1 MKKEAMRSTH
11 VFVDIL
17 RHYIISKPLH
27 YSLIRKGAG
36 LARFFLSYFP
46 KPNQK
51 PKIMSSEILAVLEY
65 MEKEKGI
72 SREDM
77 IATIES
83 AVKAAAERGI
93 NSTGDI
99 RVEINPKTGAMKAWT
114 QLDVVESV
122 ADTSREIH
130 VDKARLYA
138 ESPQVGDVVEREMDP
153 SYLGRIAAK
162 TAEQAIK
169 QRLRQ
174 FEKEHIY
181 DEFRDQVG
189 NLVMG
194 IVRRKERGDLIVEV
208 GKAEALLPWRERV
221 PGEDWVPG
229 ERIRCLLNKLEQHGR
244 GPELI
249 LSRSSLNFVRK
260 LFEMEVAEIADGTV
274 ALAAMA
280 REPGYRTKVCVRS
293 SDPKVD
299 PVGACVGARGARVK
313 SIVREMNGE
322 KVDIV
327 RWFEDPVEQLAE
339 ALKPAIPQN
348 VNLDRDK
355 RRMYFEV
362 IEDDLSVAIGR
373 KGINARLTS
382 RLLGW
387 KLDIGKV
394 EVKEVGF
401 DERKTKAA
409 EALTSVGIAFEF
421 ADRLVAFGLVS
432 PEAFEGVTAEDLVG
446 LGFDEPVAQ
455 DILTKVSVGSEEKE
469 AASPA
474 SEEGEATPEEK
485 ESPAEAEGSSEED
498 ETASEEEQSDVEEE
512 ETTPE
517 EEEAQPEEGETA
529 SEEEDSSSKEDE
541 K

>member
-1 MKKEAMRSTH
+1 
-11 VFVDIL
+11 
-17 RHYIISKPLH
+17 
-27 YSLIRKGAG
+27 
-36 LARFFLSYFP
+36 
-46 KPNQK
+46 
-51 PKIMSSEILAVLEY
+51 MSSEILAVLEY

-83 AVKAAAERGI
+83 AIKTAAERGV
-93 NSTGDI
+93 NTSGDV
-99 RVEINPKTGAMKAWT
+99 RVEISAKTGAMKAWSR
-114 QLDVVESV
+114 LEVVESV
-122 ADTSREIH
+122 SDTSTEIH
-130 VDKARLYA
+130 LDKARLYA
-138 ESPQVGDVVEREMDP
+138 DSPKVGDFVERELDP

-189 NLVMG
+189 NLVTG
-194 IVRRKERGDLIVEV
+194 IVRRKDRGDLVVEV

-260 LFEMEVAEIADGTV
+260 LFEMEVSEIADGTV
-274 ALAAMA
+274 SLAAMA
-280 REPGYRTKVCVRS
+280 REPGYRTKVCVKS
-293 SDPKVD
+293 TDPKVD

-327 RWFEDPVEQLAE
+327 RWFEDPIEQLAE
-339 ALKPAIPQN
+339 ALKPAVPQN
-348 VNLDRDK
+348 VTLDREK

-362 IEDDLSVAIGR
+362 VEDDLSVAIGR

-394 EVKEVGF
+394 VVKQVGF
-401 DERKTKAA
+401 DERKSKAA
-409 EALTSVGIAFEF
+409 EALTSVGIEFEV

-432 PEAFEGVTAEDLVG
+432 PEAFEGVTAADLVG
-446 LGFDEPVAQ
+446 LGFDQETS
-455 DILTKVSVGSEEKE
+455 DTILSKVSSADSGAEE
-469 AASPA
+469 SDPV
-474 SEEGEATPEEK
+474 
-485 ESPAEAEGSSEED
+485 
-498 ETASEEEQSDVEEE
+498 QSDAE
-512 ETTPE
+512 
-517 EEEAQPEEGETA
+517 
-529 SEEEDSSSKEDE
+529 
-541 K
+541 

>member
-1 MKKEAMRSTH
+1 
-11 VFVDIL
+11 
-17 RHYIISKPLH
+17 
-27 YSLIRKGAG
+27 
-36 LARFFLSYFP
+36 
-46 KPNQK
+46 
-51 PKIMSSEILAVLEY
+51 MSSEILAVLEY

-77 IATIES
+77 IATIEN
-83 AVKAAAERGI
+83 AVKTAAERGV
-93 NSTGDI
+93 NSASDV
-99 RVEINPKTGAMKAWT
+99 RVEINEKTGSMKAWSR
-114 QLDVVESV
+114 LAVVESV
-122 ADTSREIH
+122 SDSANEIH
-130 VDKARLYA
+130 LDKARLYA
-138 ESPQVGDVVEREMDP
+138 ESPQVGDTVEREIDP
-153 SYLGRIAAK
+153 AFLGRIAAK

-189 NLVMG
+189 NLVTG
-194 IVRRKERGDLIVEV
+194 IVRRKDRGDLVVEV

-260 LFEMEVAEIADGTV
+260 LFEMEVAELADGTV
-274 ALAAMA
+274 TLAAMA
-280 REPGYRTKVCVRS
+280 REPGYRTKVCVKS
-293 SDPKVD
+293 TDPKVD

-327 RWFEDPVEQLAE
+327 RWFEDPIEQLAE
-339 ALKPAIPQN
+339 ALKPAVPQN
-348 VNLDRDK
+348 VNLDREK

-362 IEDDLSVAIGR
+362 VEDDLSVAIGR

-394 EVKEVGF
+394 VVKEVGF
-401 DERKTKAA
+401 DERKSKAA
-409 EALTSVGIAFEF
+409 EALTSVGIEFEV

-432 PEAFEGVTAEDLVG
+432 PEAFEGVTAVDLVG
-446 LGFDEPVAQ
+446 LGFEQETADS
-455 DILTKVSVGSEEKE
+455 ILEKVNSS
-469 AASPA
+469 SN
-474 SEEGEATPEEK
+474 GE
-485 ESPAEAEGSSEED
+485 
-498 ETASEEEQSDVEEE
+498 ETASSNTEI
-512 ETTPE
+512 
-517 EEEAQPEEGETA
+517 
-529 SEEEDSSSKEDE
+529 SE
-541 K
+541 

>member
-1 MKKEAMRSTH
+1 LLA
-11 VFVDIL
+11 FFYYL
-17 RHYIISKPLH
+17 
-27 YSLIRKGAG
+27 YSLQ
-36 LARFFLSYFP
+36 P
-46 KPNQK
+46 KPAN
-51 PKIMSSEILAVLEY
+51 IMSSEILAVLEY

-72 SREDM
+72 SRDDM
-77 IATIES
+77 IATIEG
-83 AVKAAAERGI
+83 AVKAAAERGV
-93 NSTGDI
+93 NKQGEV
-99 RVEINPKTGAMKAWT
+99 RVEINPKTGSMQAWSR
-114 QLDVVESV
+114 LEVVESV
-122 ADTSREIH
+122 ADTASEIH
-130 VDKARLYA
+130 IDKARLYA
-138 ESPQVGDVVEREMDP
+138 ENPQVGDFVERELDP
-153 SYLGRIAAK
+153 AYLGRIAAR

-189 NLVMG
+189 GLVTG
-194 IVRRKERGDLIVEV
+194 VVRRKERGDLVIEV

-229 ERIRCLLNKLEQHGR
+229 ERIRCLLHKLEQQGR

-274 ALAAMA
+274 TLAAMA
-280 REPGYRTKVCVRS
+280 REPGYRTKVCVKS
-293 SDPKVD
+293 TDPKVD
-299 PVGACVGARGARVK
+299 PVGACVGARGSRVK

-327 RWFEDPVEQLAE
+327 RWYEDPIEQLAE
-339 ALKPAIPQN
+339 ALKPAVPQN

-394 EVKEVGF
+394 VVKEVGF

-409 EALTSVGIAFEF
+409 EALTSVGIEFEV

-446 LGFDEPVAQ
+446 LGFEQQIAEDV
-455 DILTKVSVGSEEKE
+455 LSKVSTEI
-469 AASPA
+469 
-474 SEEGEATPEEK
+474 
-485 ESPAEAEGSSEED
+485 SSD
-498 ETASEEEQSDVEEE
+498 E
-512 ETTPE
+512 
-517 EEEAQPEEGETA
+517 
-529 SEEEDSSSKEDE
+529 
-541 K
+541 

>member
-1 MKKEAMRSTH
+1 
-11 VFVDIL
+11 
-17 RHYIISKPLH
+17 
-27 YSLIRKGAG
+27 
-36 LARFFLSYFP
+36 
-46 KPNQK
+46 
-51 PKIMSSEILAVLEY
+51 MSSEILAVLEY

-77 IATIES
+77 IATIEG
-83 AVKAAAERGI
+83 AIKTAAERGV
-93 NSTGDI
+93 NSSGDV
-99 RVEINPKTGAMKAWT
+99 RVEISAKTGAMKAWT
-114 QLDVVESV
+114 RLEVVESV
-122 ADTSREIH
+122 SETSCEIH
-130 VDKARLYA
+130 VDKARLYS
-138 ESPQVGDVVEREMDP
+138 ENPQVGDFVERELDP

-189 NLVMG
+189 NLVTG
-194 IVRRKERGDLIVEV
+194 IVRRKDRGDLVVEV

-249 LSRSSLNFVRK
+249 LSRSNLNFVRK

-274 ALAAMA
+274 TLAAMA
-280 REPGYRTKVCVRS
+280 REPGYRTKVCVKS
-293 SDPKVD
+293 TDPKVD

-327 RWFEDPVEQLAE
+327 RWFEDPIEQLAE
-339 ALKPAIPQN
+339 ALKPASPQN
-348 VNLDRDK
+348 VTLDREK

-362 IEDDLSVAIGR
+362 VEDDLSVAIGR

-394 EVKEVGF
+394 VVKQVGF
-401 DERKTKAA
+401 DERKSKAA
-409 EALTSVGIAFEF
+409 EALTSVGIEFEV

-432 PEAFEGVTAEDLVG
+432 PEAFEGVTAIDLVG
-446 LGFDEPVAQ
+446 LGFEQDVA
-455 DILTKVSVGSEEKE
+455 DSILAKVSPESGSSEPPPEEPATEEKE
-469 AASPA
+469 A
-474 SEEGEATPEEK
+474 
-485 ESPAEAEGSSEED
+485 
-498 ETASEEEQSDVEEE
+498 
-512 ETTPE
+512 
-517 EEEAQPEEGETA
+517 
-529 SEEEDSSSKEDE
+529 
-541 K
+541 

>member
-1 MKKEAMRSTH
+1 
-11 VFVDIL
+11 
-17 RHYIISKPLH
+17 
-27 YSLIRKGAG
+27 
-36 LARFFLSYFP
+36 
-46 KPNQK
+46 
-51 PKIMSSEILAVLEY
+51 MSSEILAVLEY

-77 IATIES
+77 IDTIES
-83 AVKAAAERGI
+83 AIKTAAERGV
-93 NSTGDI
+93 NSSGDV
-99 RVEINPKTGAMKAWT
+99 RVDISAKTGAMKAWSR
-114 QLDVVESV
+114 LEVVESV
-122 ADTSREIH
+122 SDTFCEIH
-130 VDKARLYA
+130 LDKARLYA
-138 ESPQVGDVVEREMDP
+138 ESPKVGDFVERELDP

-189 NLVMG
+189 NLVTG
-194 IVRRKERGDLIVEV
+194 IVRRKDRGDLVVEV

-260 LFEMEVAEIADGTV
+260 LFEMEVAEIADETV
-274 ALAAMA
+274 TLAAMA

-293 SDPKVD
+293 TDPKVD

-327 RWFEDPVEQLAE
+327 RWFEDPIEQLAE

-348 VNLDRDK
+348 VTLDREK

-362 IEDDLSVAIGR
+362 VEDDLSVAIGR

-394 EVKEVGF
+394 VVKQVGF
-401 DERKTKAA
+401 DERKSKAA
-409 EALTSVGIAFEF
+409 DALTSVGIEFEV

-432 PEAFEGVTAEDLVG
+432 PEAFEGVTADDLVG
-446 LGFDEPVAQ
+446 LGFEQETADS
-455 DILTKVSVGSEEKE
+455 ILDKV
-469 AASPA
+469 
-474 SEEGEATPEEK
+474 
-485 ESPAEAEGSSEED
+485 SSEE
-498 ETASEEEQSDVEEE
+498 EV
-512 ETTPE
+512 
-517 EEEAQPEEGETA
+517 
-529 SEEEDSSSKEDE
+529 DSSSPEANSE
-541 K
+541 

>member
-1 MKKEAMRSTH
+1 
-11 VFVDIL
+11 
-17 RHYIISKPLH
+17 
-27 YSLIRKGAG
+27 
-36 LARFFLSYFP
+36 
-46 KPNQK
+46 
-51 PKIMSSEILAVLEY
+51 

-72 SREDM
+72 SRDDM
-77 IATIES
+77 IATIEG
-83 AVKAAAERGI
+83 AVKAAAERGV
-93 NSTGDI
+93 NKQGEV
-99 RVEINPKTGAMKAWT
+99 RVEISPKTGAMQAWT
-114 QLDVVESV
+114 RLEVVESV
-122 ADTSREIH
+122 SDTATEIH

-138 ESPQVGDVVEREMDP
+138 DNPQAGDFVERELDP
-153 SYLGRIAAK
+153 AYLGRIAAR

-189 NLVMG
+189 GLVTG
-194 IVRRKERGDLIVEV
+194 IVRRKERGDLVVEV

-229 ERIRCLLNKLEQHGR
+229 ERIRCLLHKLEQQGR

-274 ALAAMA
+274 SLAAMA
-280 REPGYRTKVCVRS
+280 REPGYRTKVCVKS
-293 SDPKVD
+293 TDPKVD
-299 PVGACVGARGARVK
+299 PVGACVGARGSRVK

-327 RWFEDPVEQLAE
+327 RWYEDPIEQLAE
-339 ALKPAIPQN
+339 ALKPAVPQN

-362 IEDDLSVAIGR
+362 VEDDLSVAIGR

-394 EVKEVGF
+394 VVKQVGF

-409 EALTSVGIAFEF
+409 EALTSVGIEFEV

-432 PEAFEGVTAEDLVG
+432 PEAFEGVTAEDIVG
-446 LGFDEPVAQ
+446 LGFDQPIAEDV
-455 DILTKVSVGSEEKE
+455 LSKVSTEVS
-469 AASPA
+469 A
-474 SEEGEATPEEK
+474 
-485 ESPAEAEGSSEED
+485 D
-498 ETASEEEQSDVEEE
+498 E
-512 ETTPE
+512 
-517 EEEAQPEEGETA
+517 
-529 SEEEDSSSKEDE
+529 
-541 K
+541 

>member
-1 MKKEAMRSTH
+1 
-11 VFVDIL
+11 
-17 RHYIISKPLH
+17 
-27 YSLIRKGAG
+27 
-36 LARFFLSYFP
+36 
-46 KPNQK
+46 
-51 PKIMSSEILAVLEY
+51 
-65 MEKEKGI
+65 
-72 SREDM
+72 
-77 IATIES
+77 
-83 AVKAAAERGI
+83 VKAAAERGI
-93 NSTGDI
+93 NSSGDI

-122 ADTSREIH
+122 GDTAREIH

-280 REPGYRTKVCVRS
+280 REPGYRTKVCVKS

-409 EALTSVGIAFEF
+409 EALTSVGIAFEV

-446 LGFDEPVAQ
+446 LGFEEPVAQ
-455 DILTKVSVGSEEKE
+455 DILAKVSVGSEE
-469 AASPA
+469 S
-474 SEEGEATPEEK
+474 EATPEEK
-485 ESPAEAEGSSEED
+485 DSPAEAAPEEG
-498 ETASEEEQSDVEEE
+498 ETASEEERSDPEEE
-512 ETTPE
+512 SPE
-517 EEEAQPEEGETA
+517 EEEAAPEEGETA
-529 SEEEDSSSKEDE
+529 SEEEDSSSKEV
-541 K
+541 KG

>member
-1 MKKEAMRSTH
+1 
-11 VFVDIL
+11 
-17 RHYIISKPLH
+17 
-27 YSLIRKGAG
+27 
-36 LARFFLSYFP
+36 
-46 KPNQK
+46 
-51 PKIMSSEILAVLEY
+51 MSSEILAVLEY

-83 AVKAAAERGI
+83 AIKTAAERGI
-93 NSTGDI
+93 NSSGDV
-99 RVEINPKTGAMKAWT
+99 RVEISARTGAMKAWSR
-114 QLDVVESV
+114 LEVVESV
-122 ADTSREIH
+122 GDTTAEIH
-130 VDKARLYA
+130 LDKARLYA
-138 ESPQVGDVVEREMDP
+138 DNPQVGDFVERELDP

-189 NLVMG
+189 NLVTG
-194 IVRRKERGDLIVEV
+194 IVRRKDRGDLVVEV

-274 ALAAMA
+274 TLAAMA
-280 REPGYRTKVCVRS
+280 REPGYRTKVCVKS
-293 SDPKVD
+293 TDPKVD

-327 RWFEDPVEQLAE
+327 RWFEDPIEQLVE
-339 ALKPAIPQN
+339 ALKPALPQN
-348 VNLDRDK
+348 VTLDREK

-362 IEDDLSVAIGR
+362 VEDDLSVAIGR

-394 EVKEVGF
+394 VVKQVGF
-401 DERKTKAA
+401 DERKSKAA
-409 EALTSVGIAFEF
+409 EALTSVGIEFEV

-432 PEAFEGVTAEDLVG
+432 PEAFEGVTAIDLVG
-446 LGFDEPVAQ
+446 LGFEQDVA
-455 DILTKVSVGSEEKE
+455 DSILTKVSSSGDSSDS
-469 AASPA
+469 SPTEPSA
-474 SEEGEATPEEK
+474 
-485 ESPAEAEGSSEED
+485 
-498 ETASEEEQSDVEEE
+498 EEQAE
-512 ETTPE
+512 
-517 EEEAQPEEGETA
+517 
-529 SEEEDSSSKEDE
+529 
-541 K
+541 

>member
-1 MKKEAMRSTH
+1 
-11 VFVDIL
+11 
-17 RHYIISKPLH
+17 
-27 YSLIRKGAG
+27 
-36 LARFFLSYFP
+36 
-46 KPNQK
+46 
-51 PKIMSSEILAVLEY
+51 MSSEILAVLEY

-77 IATIES
+77 IATIEG
-83 AVKAAAERGI
+83 AIKTAAERGV
-93 NSTGDI
+93 NSSGDV
-99 RVEINPKTGAMKAWT
+99 RVEISAKTGAMKAWT
-114 QLDVVESV
+114 RLEVVESV
-122 ADTSREIH
+122 SETSCEIQ
-130 VDKARLYA
+130 VDKARLYS
-138 ESPQVGDVVEREMDP
+138 ENPQVGDFVERELDP

-189 NLVMG
+189 NLVTG
-194 IVRRKERGDLIVEV
+194 IVRRKDRGDLVVEV

-274 ALAAMA
+274 TLAAMA
-280 REPGYRTKVCVRS
+280 REPGYRTKVCVKS
-293 SDPKVD
+293 TDPKVD

-327 RWFEDPVEQLAE
+327 RWFEDPIEQLAE
-339 ALKPAIPQN
+339 ALKPASPQN
-348 VNLDRDK
+348 VTLDREK

-362 IEDDLSVAIGR
+362 VEDDLSVAIGR

-394 EVKEVGF
+394 VVKQVGF
-401 DERKTKAA
+401 DERKSKAA
-409 EALTSVGIAFEF
+409 DALTSVGIEFEV

-432 PEAFEGVTAEDLVG
+432 PEAFEGVTAIDLVG
-446 LGFDEPVAQ
+446 LGFEQDVA
-455 DILTKVSVGSEEKE
+455 DSILAKVS
-469 AASPA
+469 
-474 SEEGEATPEEK
+474 PE
-485 ESPAEAEGSSEED
+485 SGSSEPP
-498 ETASEEEQSDVEEE
+498 
-512 ETTPE
+512 PE
-517 EEEAQPEEGETA
+517 EPATEE
-529 SEEEDSSSKEDE
+529 K
-541 K
+541 